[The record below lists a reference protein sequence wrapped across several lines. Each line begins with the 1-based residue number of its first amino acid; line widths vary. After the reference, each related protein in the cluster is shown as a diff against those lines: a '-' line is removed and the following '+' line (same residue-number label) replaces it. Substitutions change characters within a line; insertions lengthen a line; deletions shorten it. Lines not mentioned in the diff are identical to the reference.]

1 MTNQPQG
8 KVSNTGISSDDVIS
22 FLRTNPD
29 FFSEHEYLLN
39 EIKLPHASG
48 NAVSLVQRQI
58 SLLREERDHYHSQLM
73 ELIDT
78 ARENGHYFEKSRKL
92 LMNLLDARSID
103 EIHQFLEQSFVDDFQ
118 VDFYSLVVFAR
129 KQDFPD
135 SQFQV
140 VAREEIERF
149 MPVEILQ
156 NRQAWCGQLEQ
167 TPNEMIFREQAG
179 QVKSSALAPV
189 KSEVILG
196 LLSIGS
202 KDPDYF
208 HSHLDS
214 VFLTYISESLG
225 KLLPAFIRDEAG
237 S

>member
-8 KVSNTGISSDDVIS
+8 KVGNSGISSDDVIS

-29 FFSEHEYLLN
+29 FFSEHEYLLK

-48 NAVSLVQRQI
+48 KAVSLVQRQM

-78 ARENGHYFEKSRKL
+78 ARENGHYFEKSRRL
-92 LMNLLDARSID
+92 LMNLLDAGSIND
-103 EIHQFLEQSFVDDFQ
+103 IHQYLEQSFVNDFQ

-129 KQDFPD
+129 KQDYPD

-140 VAREEIERF
+140 VAREEIEQV
-149 MPVEILQ
+149 MPAEVLQ

-167 TPNEMIFREQAG
+167 IPNELIFGERAG
-179 QVKSSALAPV
+179 QVKSSALVPV
-189 KSEVILG
+189 KSEVIHG

-208 HSHLDS
+208 HSRLDS

-225 KLLPAFIRDEAG
+225 KLLPAFIHDEAG